1 MMKKFVAFFAL
12 AALSLLA
19 LSCKKDNPVPT
30 PSSDDITGCWELSS
44 VATKATVGSVQVSV
58 YIEFSGS
65 SFTLYQKLG
74 EGRYTQFTGSWSASD
89 GSLSGSYTGGKSW
102 GPYSYSLSGNS
113 LTLSKG
119 SETDVYNRIDAIP
132 ASVTGNI
139 Y

>member
-19 LSCKKDNPVPT
+19 LSCKKDDPT
-30 PSSDDITGCWELSS
+30 PEPSTGLVGCWELSS
-44 VATKATVGSVQVSV
+44 VQTKASVGSVSVSV
-58 YIEFSGS
+58 YINFAES

-74 EGRYTQFTGSWSASD
+74 EGRYTKFTGSWSASD

-113 LTLSKG
+113 LSLSKG
-119 SETDVYNRIDAIP
+119 SETDTYTRIDSIP
-132 ASVTGNI
+132 PSVTENT